1 MKDHSETNR
10 ALSQITDAGLFERL
24 ATAVLRQA
32 DSALYG
38 NLTHP
43 GMSADG
49 KTVKAPVDGIAFVSG
64 AIPPHMV
71 TAHHASVA
79 VNDLRKKWLHDPST
93 VKPRKGTKPTAP
105 PGDVIKTMRIVSNE
119 RNRTP
124 GLRVTLALTTNREPP
139 EDLTRDV
146 TAAANSYGIS
156 IDIWSCSRL
165 AHYLDN
171 EPDGQWL
178 RNDYL
183 GIVQQKLSKQLL
195 RELSRNSLDALP
207 LMTRVEGL
215 INRELDRIVADQSPR
230 PVSFIVGE
238 SGLGKTIACY
248 KRLKTHIE
256 AGGCGLV
263 LTQEILSTHSILDQ
277 ALNAELR
284 KFHTSLEPSAG
295 TKALSLCSP
304 DEPLLILVEDVN
316 RSNHPA
322 LLLERLAGWG
332 SSRDEDTSTKSI
344 NWRLFCPVWP
354 KVLASTSDEAR
365 KRIETLS
372 VSAAPFTKGE
382 ARDAVERSAKLVKV
396 TISSIE
402 ADSLA
407 EALGNDPLLIAL
419 YDFTQKPEP
428 QQVIGD
434 FVKASLYRL
443 ASSMG
448 NLMLTEYQTA
458 LKALACEMLSHRRV
472 DPNWTEV
479 QDWLRGQPDHLT
491 AMRQIVQGG
500 EVVRLTDAGRTER
513 LTFRH
518 DRVRAWLLSEGAAD
532 LIQSGHIDDAVLL
545 EPFFADVIGTAL
557 ADPNIPVEAIDRVGV
572 SNPLALFYAL
582 KTFRKPTD
590 KIHQAVLN
598 AINVWLA
605 NEETHGRSNRTLRW
619 DALQVLS
626 EIESPHVIAITK
638 QFREQPWTA
647 LEARFRNGDV
657 DAGLQLCLVARP
669 GVGAPWRDRQIVHAK
684 VRFGKALIR
693 TLDEILK
700 QRDLS
705 SSGRSGALRMAG
717 YLADPKLADGVA
729 ACWASDPER
738 VEPLADYLWA
748 VAECCGDNPEQLLK
762 PVCDAWAALPDDAPK
777 EGSPS
782 PRSDLAAHEISWAF
796 KEALPPPSLRYFIDR
811 AREKDLHGPITY
823 MLRGIDH
830 PDAVEFIARECASV
844 SRKAEETGSFWP
856 FASFMHD
863 DWERQ
868 QREKG
873 KGMSF
878 VSRQRLQ
885 QLWECKDKDKHLRC
899 QAFQLWAATSA
910 PDDVSLLRTIEESA
924 PFSADILKARLKRGD
939 CTAIP
944 ALIQEIRSDKRGYW
958 WQLGR
963 FIWSDDLTNVLDDDF
978 QRRGTEVDLVWGAG
992 YASDWITS
1000 ELVMRLP
1007 PTVAERLLVK
1017 HWPHLRFSS
1026 YFVQT
1031 ALYLATPTSRALAKE
1046 AILRCP
1052 DVNKILKHIS
1062 MHFGIMMSFH
1072 PGVIRIE
1079 QIEALVPFL
1088 DHISTS
1094 DIHSF
1099 WDLCNKRGWFDFRH
1113 ANLDDR
1119 LQGQWRKATLL
1130 DESDFFAKLDEHC
1143 TKGQIHWIDHWI
1155 DRYLQ
1160 QGEQFDRILH
1170 LLCKWFSGHRTINA
1184 LELVAAAIIH
1194 AGVYR
1199 DLDLLCINGIEPAL
1213 QAEAIV
1219 ADARFAVR
1227 RRSLV

>member
-32 DSALYG
+32 DSAFYS
-38 NLTHP
+38 NLTHT
-43 GMSADG
+43 GMNADG

-64 AIPPHMV
+64 SIPPHMV

-79 VNDLRKKWLHDPST
+79 VDDLRKKWLHDPST

-146 TAAANSYGIS
+146 AAAANSYGIN

-171 EPDGQWL
+171 DPDGQWL
-178 RNDYL
+178 RNNYL
-183 GIVQQKLSKQLL
+183 GIVQQKLSKKLL
-195 RELSRNSLDALP
+195 RELSRSSLDALP
-207 LMTRVEGL
+207 LMARVEGL
-215 INRELDRIVADQSPR
+215 INRGLDRIVADQSPR
-230 PVSFIVGE
+230 PVAFIVGE
-238 SGLGKTIACY
+238 SGLGKTITCY
-248 KRLKTHIE
+248 KHLKTHIE

-263 LTQEILSTHSILDQ
+263 LTQAILSTHSILDH

-284 KFHTSLEPSAG
+284 KIHTSLEPGAG

-304 DEPLLILVEDVN
+304 DDPLLILVEDVN

-322 LLLERLAGWG
+322 LLLERLVGWG
-332 SSRDEDTSTKSI
+332 SSRDENTSTKSP

-354 KVLASTSDEAR
+354 KVLATTSDEAR
-365 KRIETLS
+365 KRIETLA
-372 VSAAPFTKGE
+372 VSAAPFTKDE
-382 ARDAVERSAKLVKV
+382 ARAAVERSAKLAKV
-396 TISSIE
+396 TISSLE

-419 YDFTQKPEP
+419 YNFAQKPEP

-434 FVKASLYRL
+434 FVKANLYRL
-443 ASSMG
+443 ASNMG
-448 NLMLTEYQTA
+448 NFMLTEYQAA
-458 LKALACEMLSHRRV
+458 LKTLACEMLSHRRV

-491 AMRQIVQGG
+491 AMRQIVRGG

-532 LIQSGHIDDAVLL
+532 LIQSGQIDDAILL

-557 ADPNIPVEAIDRVGV
+557 ADPNTPVEAVDRVGV

-582 KTFRKPTD
+582 KTFRRPRD

-598 AINVWLA
+598 AIDVWLA
-605 NEETHGRSNRTLRW
+605 NEETHGRSNRMLRW

-626 EIESPHVIAITK
+626 EIESPHIIAVTK
-638 QFREQPWTA
+638 KFREQPWTA

-657 DAGLQLCLVARP
+657 GAGLQLCLIARP

-693 TLDEILK
+693 ALDEILK
-700 QRDLS
+700 QLDLS

-717 YLADPKLADGVA
+717 YLAEPKLADGVA

-738 VEPLADYLWA
+738 VEHLADYLWA
-748 VAECCGDNPEQLLK
+748 AAECCGDNPEQLLK
-762 PVCDAWAALPDDAPK
+762 PVCDAWAALPDERPN
-777 EGSPS
+777 GGHS
-782 PRSDLAAHEISWAF
+782 PRSALAAHEISWAF
-796 KEALPPPSLRYFIDR
+796 KKTLPPLALRYFIDR
-811 AREKDLHGPITY
+811 SRENDLHGPITY

-830 PDAVEFIARECASV
+830 PDAVEFIAREFATV
-844 SRKAEETGSFWP
+844 SRKAEVTGSFWP
-856 FASFMHD
+856 FASILHS

-868 QREKG
+868 QQEKG

-885 QLWECKDKDKHLRC
+885 ELWECKDNDKHLRC
-899 QAFQLWAATSA
+899 QAFQLWTATSA
-910 PDDVSLLRTIEESA
+910 TNDVSLLQTVEDSA
-924 PFSADILKARLKRGD
+924 PFSDDILKARLKRGD
-939 CTAIP
+939 STAIP
-944 ALIQEIRSDKRGYW
+944 ALIHKIRSDKRGYW

-963 FIWSDDLTNVLDDDF
+963 FIWSDDLTNVLEEDF
-978 QRRGTEVDLVWGAG
+978 QRRDNEVDPVWWTD

-1000 ELVMRLP
+1000 ELMMRLS
-1007 PTVAERLLVK
+1007 PTVAERLLAK
-1017 HWPHLRFSS
+1017 HWTHLRFSS

-1046 AILRCP
+1046 AISQCP
-1052 DVNKILKHIS
+1052 DINEILKHIS

-1072 PGVIRIE
+1072 PGVSHIK
-1079 QIEALVPFL
+1079 QIESLIPYL
-1088 DHISTS
+1088 DHISDS
-1094 DIHSF
+1094 DIHSL
-1099 WDLCNKRGWFDFRH
+1099 WDLCNEHGWFDFRRTH
-1113 ANLDDR
+1113 LDGR
-1119 LQGQWRKATLL
+1119 LQGQWRMATLL
-1130 DESDFFAKLDEHC
+1130 DESNFFAKLDEHC
-1143 TKGQIHWIDHWI
+1143 TKSQIHWIDYWI
-1155 DRYLQ
+1155 DRYLK

-1194 AGVYR
+1194 AGR
-1199 DLDLLCINGIEPAL
+1199 RSDLDLICIDGIEPI
-1213 QAEAIV
+1213 QQFEAII
-1219 ADARFAVR
+1219 ADAHFAVR
-1227 RRSLV
+1227 RRSLG